1 MDEEIQLRARTI
13 QEPKELAEIFDFIEA
28 MLMVIKAEGS
38 SAEKIAKATAEL
50 PKLVAAV
57 DGYDKI
63 KAEVKSA
70 HVHEA
75 SGAFVGRVV
84 KALT

>member
-1 MDEEIQLRARTI
+1 MSEVILRKREIE
-13 QEPKELAEIFDFIEA
+13 EPKELAEVFDFIEA
-28 MLMVIKAEGS
+28 VLSVIKGEGS
-38 SAEKIAKATAEL
+38 SAEKIARATAEL

-63 KAEVKSA
+63 KAELKSEQ
-70 HVHEA
+70 VHEA